1 MASGYDRDFNAE
13 KAKIWKAEVE
23 NELIQVSSILA
34 QVNELCASDP
44 VDGDPI
50 LEKFIEVNDV
60 LQAGWKELDKGFKS
74 VIKGLDN
81 IIQDVLK
88 TIQENLEKIDIFK
101 EKAKKL

>member
-23 NELIQVSSILA
+23 NELIQVSSILKK
-34 QVNELCASDP
+34 VNDLCASDP

-60 LQAGWKELDKGFKS
+60 LQKGWTELEKGFKA
-74 VIKGLDN
+74 VIKGLDD

-88 TIQENLEKIDIFK
+88 TIQENIEKIDVFK